1 MGRRIYRRSSLCLRH
16 SWPHRSGPRK
26 GPFFYGLGG
35 PPLWDRQKASELE
48 KGPDHIPGATKMVV
62 NFTFPFGILF
72 SLALAAVIGPVESIT
87 SFPPVGLLMSRLQKQ
102 VRVKQ
107 HRGCLI
113 TSQAANSPRICKGYA
128 SRLWRPLQI
137 HRMNG
142 AICT

>member
-35 PPLWDRQKASELE
+35 PPLWDRQIASELE
-48 KGPDHIPGATKMVV
+48 KGPDHIPDATKMVA

-87 SFPPVGLLMSRLQKQ
+87 SFPPSGLAEISRHHLTSGLNSTGVVSSRSRLPTHLELARATQ
-102 VRVKQ
+102 VAF
-107 HRGCLI
+107 G
-113 TSQAANSPRICKGYA
+113 APCKSIG
-128 SRLWRPLQI
+128 
-137 HRMNG
+137 
-142 AICT
+142 

>member
-1 MGRRIYRRSSLCLRH
+1 MGRRICRCRRSSLCLRH

-48 KGPDHIPGATKMVV
+48 KGPDHIPDATKMVA

-87 SFPPVGLLMSRLQKQ
+87 SFPPVGLLMSKHHLTSGLNSTGVVSSRRRLPTHLVFARATQ
-102 VRVKQ
+102 VAF
-107 HRGCLI
+107 G
-113 TSQAANSPRICKGYA
+113 APCKSIG
-128 SRLWRPLQI
+128 
-137 HRMNG
+137 
-142 AICT
+142 